1 MTELARLYAAD
12 PQLTEGEVVR
22 RIGVPAGVRD
32 VVHRRLAHLDG
43 PTSEVLQMAAVLG
56 PLAEVGLLAAAMAIP
71 VDDCLDRLEPAL
83 AARLL
88 LDDDDVVGAV
98 HFSHGLVREVVLD
111 DMSTLRRARLHL
123 RAADAIEARSHRPS
137 DVAEIVAE
145 HLWQA
150 ASVAP
155 AERVADA
162 LERAAMVST
171 GRFGLQQADEL
182 LDRALQL
189 RRTLPADRTDVGA
202 ELALISRLAAVRRA
216 RYGYEQAL
224 RHTPLAHAKELA
236 RSADEIDT
244 LIDLLWTEWAGVATA
259 GDIATARRLA
269 TELVAAAGE
278 NPDPLVIAAAA
289 SSWGVQ
295 CWHEGRIDEAVTALD
310 RAVLN
315 HESAAASAP
324 MGELINPLV
333 DHRTI
338 CFGFHAMVHVMAGD
352 PLDELPLHMMSAER
366 LAPHQRM
373 TMELTDAMRATLAH
387 QWDTA
392 LLASE
397 RALAVE
403 TDAAFGFFLAAVHC
417 VHGSALIALDRAA
430 EGVAEMEAAIE
441 QYLAMGA
448 KTVMPFYMTRLAV
461 GHLVLGDVAAA
472 ARTLERAQSVLDETG
487 ERWNEPYVLAARAA
501 VGAAAGADAAEVAA
515 QLALAQDVA
524 MGQGA
529 DGVAARLA
537 ADLRTLG
544 FLAG

>member
-1 MTELARLYAAD
+1 M
-12 PQLTEGEVVR
+12 Q
-22 RIGVPAGVRD
+22 
-32 VVHRRLAHLDG
+32 
-43 PTSEVLQMAAVLG
+43 
-56 PLAEVGLLAAAMAIP
+56 
-71 VDDCLDRLEPAL
+71 
-83 AARLL
+83 
-88 LDDDDVVGAV
+88 
-98 HFSHGLVREVVLD
+98 
-111 DMSTLRRARLHL
+111 LRRA
-123 RAADAIEARSHRPS
+123 S
-137 DVAEIVAE
+137 
-145 HLWQA
+145 
-150 ASVAP
+150 
-155 AERVADA
+155 
-162 LERAAMVST
+162 
-171 GRFGLQQADEL
+171 G
-182 LDRALQL
+182 
-189 RRTLPADRTDVGA
+189 PADRTDVGA

-487 ERWNEPYVLAARAA
+487 ERWNEPYVLGSACRRRRRGGRGRSRGGGATGPGAGRGDGAGRRRRRRAPGRRPA
-501 VGAAAGADAAEVAA
+501 H
-515 QLALAQDVA
+515 
-524 MGQGA
+524 
-529 DGVAARLA
+529 ARLPRRLTRRRRGRVVPARPA
-537 ADLRTLG
+537 ASASQAGCKRTS
-544 FLAG
+544 AR